1 MSNATVTVIAAN
13 HYNQVHTMSPF
24 YTGAYESMHDVYVV
38 SARLS
43 NVVRHIVAAFIGFV
57 DGFVLGCQRPTG
69 VRLTPAQVDA
79 INVDV
84 APRCELSEPIHC
96 TEPSLP
102 VSDATEYL
110 VATSEVA
117 DYYSTMTVKQLRMV
131 ARENDIKL
139 KSKMRKAEIVETLTS
154 AGM

>member
-1 MSNATVTVIAAN
+1 MSIAITSTISYGHLN
-13 HYNQVHTMSPF
+13 KVHTLTPF
-24 YTGAYESMHDVYVV
+24 QHGAYQSVHDVYVV